1 MELQSS
7 LPDIGKGSG
16 GGYRSPIGIYRN
28 MVFRI
33 VVVMVVRR
41 CVSSVLSRLASAAD
55 WRRMACGQTMH
66 VAL

>member
-33 VVVMVVRR
+33 VVVIR
-41 CVSSVLSRLASAAD
+41 A
-55 WRRMACGQTMH
+55 GT
-66 VAL
+66 